1 MVYIKNL
8 KNCIMYADCATFY
21 DVDSIDIDE
30 DRIELNDCNGMVIGI
45 IDYNNVWDE
54 IGIIHRNDKG
64 ELTEKST
71 ILFEN
76 GEATEEWEKLLK
88 Q

>member
-1 MVYIKNL
+1 MNKRDL
-8 KNCIMYADCATFY
+8 KQLNNAIVFADCATFY

-30 DRIELNDCNGMVIGI
+30 DRIELNDTAGMVIGV

-64 ELTEKST
+64 DLTGKST
-71 ILFEN
+71 ILFTN
-76 GEATEEWEKLLK
+76 GEPTKEWEKLL
-88 Q
+88 